1 MMYRFK
7 SQAAADLLMLQANGD
22 QLLTL
27 IGKELTPQGIVTVDQ
42 TPAALAAL
50 ETAIEAHEAAQAHRP
65 ENLPLANDIAE
76 GNVPLRHRAAPFVDL
91 LKCSMKAGKDVVW
104 GV

>member
-7 SQAAADLLMLQANGD
+7 SQAAADLIMLQANGD

-42 TPAALAAL
+42 IPAALAAL
-50 ETAIEAHEAAQAHRP
+50 DTAIAAHEAAQAHHP
-65 ENLPLANDIAE
+65 ENLPLESDIAE
-76 GNVPLRHRAAPFVDL
+76 GNVSLRHRAGPFMDL
-91 LKCSMKAGKDVVW
+91 LKGSLKAGKDVVW